1 MPQLYP
7 YRIFI
12 SHAWDYNDEYYRMEK
27 MMKEFPNFDFRNYS
41 VPQHDPFDDG
51 TKLTKKLRD
60 QMEPV
65 QVVIVL
71 AGMYAAHSDWIGFEI
86 DEAVR
91 MKKPIIGVR
100 PWGQERVPQKVQ
112 DAATVMHGW
121 NIGPIVDSIR
131 SFVA

>member
-12 SHAWDYNDEYYRMEK
+12 SHAWAHNDEYCKLEK
-27 MMKEFPNFDFRNYS
+27 MMKDHPNFSFSNYS
-41 VPQHDPFDDG
+41 VPKHDPFDDG
-51 TKLTKKLRD
+51 TKLTKKLKD

-65 QVVIVL
+65 QVVIIL

-100 PWGQERVPQKVQ
+100 PWAQERVPQKVQ

-121 NIGPIVDSIR
+121 NIGPIVESIR
-131 SFVA
+131 SLVP